1 MWLPGAHATLPV
13 IAAAL
18 AASAAIELAYTLFT
32 PGPDE
37 ALDPLMLGLS
47 AGILYLVSESGIP
60 ATTQF
65 AGIFVGVIA
74 LGVLFLVRARFLE
87 TDA

>member
-1 MWLPGAHATLPV
+1 MVGHIIGSIAGHRHGGMWLPGAHATLPV

-37 ALDPLMLGLS
+37 ALCGGPAP
-47 AGILYLVSESGIP
+47 AGRESCP
-60 ATTQF
+60 
-65 AGIFVGVIA
+65 
-74 LGVLFLVRARFLE
+74 
-87 TDA
+87 